1 MNQSEIKGLSTELL
15 VQNAFINENIN
26 ISIPVSPYCI
36 YDLVA
41 EINTKFYKVQ
51 IKSGIKSKTGIRID
65 LTSSHL
71 SANGAV
77 RKKYTKNEIDF
88 ICTYYNHECYLI
100 PFFELENRAECT
112 LSLNN
117 KWVNAHH
124 LMLAD
129 DYLLRKQVNRLVNNG
144 IIYHK
149 IDYKIQQFDLQGNFI
164 AEYNKLSETPC
175 YKKDKRC
182 LSHLSACING
192 KQKTAYGYIWKRIEI
207 R

>member
-1 MNQSEIKGLSTELL
+1 
-15 VQNAFINENIN
+15 
-26 ISIPVSPYCI
+26 
-36 YDLVA
+36 
-41 EINTKFYKVQ
+41 
-51 IKSGIKSKTGIRID
+51 
-65 LTSSHL
+65 
-71 SANGAV
+71 
-77 RKKYTKNEIDF
+77 
-88 ICTYYNHECYLI
+88 
-100 PFFELENRAECT
+100 
-112 LSLNN
+112 
-117 KWVNAHH
+117 
-124 LMLAD
+124 MLAD